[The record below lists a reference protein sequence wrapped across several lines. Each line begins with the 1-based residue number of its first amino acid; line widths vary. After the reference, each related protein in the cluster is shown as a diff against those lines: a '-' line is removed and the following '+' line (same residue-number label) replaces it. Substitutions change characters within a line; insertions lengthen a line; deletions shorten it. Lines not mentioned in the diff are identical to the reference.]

1 MSLLILGGCL
11 TAYEEEGPLFY
22 SNEDKSLHEIID
34 SVKKTAIIELRTF
47 NSPIY
52 YEEDCLKRGVA
63 VLKFIK
69 FNAKRYYVKIFA
81 KSHPEIT
88 QFKRVLDR
96 LVEASHYRNYKDKVN
111 YPGINKEEFNA
122 LAVGSISI
130 V

>member
-1 MSLLILGGCL
+1 M
-11 TAYEEEGPLFY
+11 
-22 SNEDKSLHEIID
+22 
-34 SVKKTAIIELRTF
+34 LRTF

-52 YEEDCLKRGVA
+52 YEEDCLKGRVA

-88 QFKRVLDR
+88 QFKRILDR

-111 YPGINKEEFNA
+111 GSGINKEEFNA
-122 LAVGSISI
+122 LGVGSISI
-130 V
+130 VWD

>member
-1 MSLLILGGCL
+1 M
-11 TAYEEEGPLFY
+11 F
-22 SNEDKSLHEIID
+22 
-34 SVKKTAIIELRTF
+34 KKTAIIGLRTS

-52 YEEDCLKRGVA
+52 YEEDYLKRGVA

-88 QFKRVLDR
+88 QFKRILDR
-96 LVEASHYRNYKDKVN
+96 LVEASNYRNHKDKVN
-111 YPGINKEEFNA
+111 YACINKEEFNA
-122 LAVGSISI
+122 FAVGSINI

>member
-1 MSLLILGGCL
+1 M
-11 TAYEEEGPLFY
+11 F
-22 SNEDKSLHEIID
+22 
-34 SVKKTAIIELRTF
+34 KKTAIIGLRTF

-63 VLKFIK
+63 VLKFIN

-111 YPGINKEEFNA
+111 YPSINKEEFNA